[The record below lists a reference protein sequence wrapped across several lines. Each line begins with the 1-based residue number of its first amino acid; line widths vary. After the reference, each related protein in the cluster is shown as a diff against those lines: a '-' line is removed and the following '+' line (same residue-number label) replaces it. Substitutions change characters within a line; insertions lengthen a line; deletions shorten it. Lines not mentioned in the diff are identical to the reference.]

1 MIDVIS
7 VFTALFLILVPYL
20 AYVFN
25 KYLLT
30 DYYGSLKRNY
40 AVWKVYYV
48 LKYVSTIYNN
58 NK

>member
-1 MIDVIS
+1 M
-7 VFTALFLILVPYL
+7 
-20 AYVFN
+20 FN
-25 KYLLT
+25 KYLLA

-48 LKYVSTIYNN
+48 LKYVSMIYNN

>member
-1 MIDVIS
+1 M
-7 VFTALFLILVPYL
+7 FTALFLILVPYL

-25 KYLLT
+25 KNLLG

-40 AVWKVYYV
+40 AVWKVYYI
-48 LKYVSTIYNN
+48 LKYVSMIYNN